1 MTKLNRL
8 MSMPARTV
16 MGKPLGEL
24 ARSNAK
30 KYLLAIL
37 TVAAMSAGLKH
48 LISELAF
55 PLTGLVIRAINFVIR
70 TGFRDHLLLRETYG
84 PRWRYL
90 ITEIAEGLIILVI
103 GMFLGLWANLRAH
116 RQKSF

>member
-1 MTKLNRL
+1 MGEPVGKLAWL
-8 MSMPARTV
+8 
-16 MGKPLGEL
+16 
-24 ARSNAK
+24 NAK
-30 KYLLAIL
+30 KYLLAVL
-37 TVAAMSAGLKH
+37 TAAAMAAGLQR

-70 TGFRDHLLLRETYG
+70 TGFRDHLLLRETY

-90 ITEIAEGLIILVI
+90 TTEIAEDLIILVI
-103 GMFLGLWANLRAH
+103 GMFLGLWANLRAQ